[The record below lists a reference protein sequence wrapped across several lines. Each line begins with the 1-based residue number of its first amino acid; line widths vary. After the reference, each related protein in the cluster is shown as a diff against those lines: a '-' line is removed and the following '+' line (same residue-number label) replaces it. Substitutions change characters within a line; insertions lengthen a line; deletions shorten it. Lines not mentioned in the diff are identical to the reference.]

1 MRTSAF
7 QRFSMA
13 TAALL
18 VSVGAHAQSQD
29 FKGMTLTVLGVN
41 SDLNALYMSTYG
53 KAFEQETG
61 AKLVIVTGS
70 SSDNLSKALVA
81 KGRTPSFQVLALENP
96 TQAQAILAGAIQK
109 QDYTQMPHTK
119 DLAPGAVPTA
129 GYGPA
134 YDFFRFGTCV
144 NTAQYSAHHVA
155 LPTGI
160 DGWFD
165 PAIVGHAIL
174 PSPSNFWWTTGMQA
188 LADHFNVSLDNPA
201 PLFDKLKAMKP
212 ISLYT
217 ASGQAQAMLQ
227 SGAAW
232 MAPTSDGRCFALKSA
247 GQPVDFIPLNLTIDG
262 KHYPWVVGVDTW
274 EIPTGLKGKPLALAY
289 KFIDMSLDVPSA
301 LAAVKKFG
309 FEPTTVEGLKQ
320 AIALPEA
327 KKVNMYGPNFSFDQ
341 MYTPNPQKLL
351 PVMSKWIALWN
362 ETFVQ

>member
-1 MRTSAF
+1 MRKTAYR
-7 QRFSMA
+7 RFGIGA
-13 TAALL
+13 TALL
-18 VSVGAHAQSQD
+18 VSAAAHAQSQD

-53 KAFEQETG
+53 KAFEAATG

-70 SSDNLSKALVA
+70 SADNLSKALVA
-81 KGRTPSFQVLALENP
+81 KGRTPTFQVLALENP

-119 DLAPGAVPTA
+119 DLARGAIPSP

-144 NTAQYSAHHVA
+144 NTAQYAAHHVA

-165 PAIVGHAIL
+165 PAIIGHAIL

-188 LADHFNVSLDNPA
+188 LADNFNVSLDNPA

-212 ISLYT
+212 MNLYT
-217 ASGQAQAMLQ
+217 ASGQAQAMIQ
-227 SGAAW
+227 SGSAW
-232 MAPTSDGRCFALKSA
+232 MAPMSDGRCFALKSA
-247 GQPVDFIPLNLTIDG
+247 GQPVDFVPLNIKIKG
-262 KHYPWVVGVDTW
+262 KQYPWVVGVDTW
-274 EIPTGLKGKPLALAY
+274 EIPTGLTGKNLAMAY

-309 FEPTTVEGLKQ
+309 FEPTTVEGLKE
-320 AIALPEA
+320 AMALPEA
-327 KKVNMYGPNFSFDQ
+327 KKVDMYGANFSFDQ
-341 MYTPNPQKLL
+341 MYTPDPGKLL
-351 PVMSKWIALWN
+351 PVLSKWIALWN